1 MVWAPNVAVVYGY
14 VTEAKNVL
22 LFIETSKFVG
32 AVTVILSGNPDKSD
46 PVNVKDCEVEG
57 PVPV

>member
-1 MVWAPNVAVVYGY
+1 M
-14 VTEAKNVL
+14 L
-22 LFIETSKFVG
+22 LFVETSKFVG
-32 AVTVILSGNPDKSD
+32 EVTVILSGNPVKSD